1 MLAKEVEQVQF
12 INLLKTLGPNSPIL
26 PLLLQG
32 IIKNSSLPNKSE
44 LEATLLQTTQ
54 QQQQQKAQTSQL
66 TMANAQAQIAL
77 LNAEAQENTAQAQ
90 NYMVEAQMRPQE
102 IQAKLM
108 TALATNLPSEADEQ
122 ELEFKRRAKTAELML
137 KETELDLKRQDMIDN
152 KDIVKMQMMKK

>member
-1 MLAKEVEQVQF
+1 M
-12 INLLKTLGPNSPIL
+12 
-26 PLLLQG
+26 
-32 IIKNSSLPNKSE
+32 
-44 LEATLLQTTQ
+44 
-54 QQQQQKAQTSQL
+54 AQ
-66 TMANAQAQIAL
+66 AQAQIAL